1 MDEDSTSKTASTRVS
16 VFCACW
22 PPGPLERE
30 VLSSISA
37 SGIASREVTWIESR
51 AMAAI
56 LLDVDGVLH
65 VSGEPIAGA
74 ADAVRSLREEGHRL
88 RFVTNNTT
96 RPRARLAGELRGLG
110 IELSEDEIET
120 TPLAAGRALAGSRVL
135 ALTMEAIHE
144 DLARH
149 VELVG
154 EGADAVLVGG
164 ADETPETDDVF
175 AWQRLNRAFA
185 ELRRGARLVAL
196 HRNRWWQTAGGPLL
210 DSGAVVAGLEYAAG
224 VEAEVVG
231 KPSRAY
237 FEAALAALGADAGE
251 ATMVGDDVESDVC
264 AAKRLGLRGV
274 LVRTGKYGE
283 ESLAAADP
291 EPDVVLDS
299 VADLPAWLGARAESA
314 AR

>member
-1 MDEDSTSKTASTRVS
+1 MSSTTSTRVS

-22 PPGPLERE
+22 PPGPLERD
-30 VLSSISA
+30 VRTSISA
-37 SGIASREVTWIESR
+37 SGIASREVTWIESG

-74 ADAVRSLREEGHRL
+74 ASAVQTLREAGHRL

-96 RPRARLAGELRGLG
+96 RPRVRLAAELHGLD
-110 IELSEDEIET
+110 IELSEEEIET
-120 TPLAAGRALAGSRVL
+120 TPLAAGRLLAGSRVL
-135 ALTMEAIHE
+135 ALTMPAIHE

-149 VELVG
+149 VELVD

-164 ADETPETDDVF
+164 ADETTETEEVF
-175 AWQRLNRAFA
+175 AWRRLNLAFA
-185 ELRRGARLVAL
+185 EVRRGARLVAL

-210 DSGAVVAGLEYAAG
+210 DSGAVVAGLEFAAG
-224 VEAEVVG
+224 VEAEIVG

-237 FEAALAALGADAGE
+237 FEAALSALDAEAEE

-264 AAKRLGLRGV
+264 AAKRLGMRGV
-274 LVRTGKYGE
+274 LVRTGKFRE
-283 ESLAAADP
+283 ESLAGADP
-291 EPDVVLDS
+291 DPDAVLES